1 MFDVIGIG
9 RNCVDYLSLVDGL
22 PREDTKVPVL
32 EHLVEGGGQAST
44 ALAALARLGLKTAF
58 AGLIGDDDPGR
69 WSLCALEREGV
80 DVSLVRV
87 VPGLPTPAAQILVNT
102 RTGSRTIAYLDSLA
116 GCLSPDLF
124 SREDLLSCRLLLID
138 PFGASVGAALAP
150 EALSRGIP
158 VIFDAERSGPFV
170 EEMLDSCSHAVA
182 AAEIVS
188 ALGAGSPDEALSEL
202 YRRGDKTAAVITLG
216 KEGSIGL
223 GPEGFFRQA
232 AFPVEVVDTTAAG
245 DAYHAGFAYGVL
257 RGWSLPRAMACGS
270 ALGAQVCRGLGGR
283 SPLPR
288 REEVAALLGKD
299 WDA

>member
-58 AGLIGDDDPGR
+58 AGLVGDDEPGR
-69 WSLCALEREGV
+69 WSLRALEREGV

-87 VPGLPTPAAQILVNT
+87 VPGFPTPAAQILVNT

-116 GCLSPDLF
+116 GRLSPDLF

-138 PFGASVGAALAP
+138 PFGAPVGAALAR
-150 EALSRGIP
+150 EAFSRGIP

-170 EEMLDSCSHAVA
+170 EAMLDSCSHAVA

-188 ALGAGSPDEALSEL
+188 ALGVGSPDEALSEL
-202 YRRGDKTAAVITLG
+202 YHRGDKTAAVITMG
-216 KEGSIGL
+216 EGGSIGL

-232 AFPVEVVDTTAAG
+232 AFPVKVVDTTAAG
-245 DAYHAGFAYGVL
+245 DAYHAGFVYGVL
-257 RGWSLPRAMACGS
+257 RGWGLPRAMACGS
-270 ALGAQVCRGLGGR
+270 ALGALVCRGLGGR

-288 REEVAALLGKD
+288 REEVAELLGKD